1 MTKPN
6 NTGITA
12 ERLKEL
18 IHYDGEAGVFTR
30 ITHVC
35 GRAKVGDVAGT
46 LNHGYLQICID
57 YKYYRAHRLAWLYTH
72 GRWPVA
78 YIDHINGNR
87 SDNRLCNLREANR
100 SENNQNVRKSQSN
113 SATKLLG
120 SSFHKNS
127 GSFTARIQI
136 NHKLICLGYY
146 PTALEAHQAYLAA
159 KRLHHPFSTL

>member
-57 YKYYRAHRLAWLYTH
+57 YKYYRAHRLAWLSFAMSYQAVFSASFL
-72 GRWPVA
+72 RA
-78 YIDHINGNR
+78 YQR
-87 SDNRLCNLREANR
+87 P
-100 SENNQNVRKSQSN
+100 
-113 SATKLLG
+113 
-120 SSFHKNS
+120 FHKRPRFSLS
-127 GSFTARIQI
+127 G
-136 NHKLICLGYY
+136 
-146 PTALEAHQAYLAA
+146 
-159 KRLHHPFSTL
+159 